1 MTMRRFLGVAVASA
15 LILTGAACGNDS
27 KDSKGSDK
35 TNSEQSS
42 DKKDDS
48 SEESPTSTVSDSEFS
63 SAMTQIRSEIEAA
76 GSDECALSKAVQT
89 TPPDPA
95 NIAQTKEF
103 VDTYVMLLRAL
114 TVTLGAD
121 SDHGKA
127 LASAADTLEKTAKDT
142 KYAEDVFE
150 NKKISEAMTSSA
162 VTAALSEF
170 GAIASKCLGTDGSG
184 AAATDG
190 AGDDGAIVQ
199 SSVPDAGN

>member
-27 KDSKGSDK
+27 KGSDK

-48 SEESPTSTVSDSEFS
+48 SEEAPTSTVSDSEFS
-63 SAMTQIRSEIEAA
+63 STMTQIRSEIEAA

-95 NIAQTKEF
+95 NSAQTREF

-114 TVTLGAD
+114 TITLGAD

-127 LASAADTLEKTAKDT
+127 LTKAADTLEKTAKDT
-142 KYAEDVFE
+142 NYKEDVFE
-150 NKKISEAMTSSA
+150 NKAISEAMTSSA

-170 GAIASKCLGTDGSG
+170 GAIASKCLGADGG
-184 AAATDG
+184 AGTDG
-190 AGDDGAIVQ
+190 AGGAGTDGAIVQ